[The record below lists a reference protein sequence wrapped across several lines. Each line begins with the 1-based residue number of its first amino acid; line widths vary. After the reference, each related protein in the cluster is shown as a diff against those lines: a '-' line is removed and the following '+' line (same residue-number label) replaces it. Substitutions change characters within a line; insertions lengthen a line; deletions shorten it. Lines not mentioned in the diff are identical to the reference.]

1 MNYKKTTLGEAL
13 REYKNF
19 QHRLHR
25 FLDGFSSSDKTTK
38 EILLKEPPLDSL
50 NRI

>member
-19 QHRLHR
+19 QHRLNQ
-25 FLDGFSSSDKTTK
+25 FLDDYYSSDKTTK